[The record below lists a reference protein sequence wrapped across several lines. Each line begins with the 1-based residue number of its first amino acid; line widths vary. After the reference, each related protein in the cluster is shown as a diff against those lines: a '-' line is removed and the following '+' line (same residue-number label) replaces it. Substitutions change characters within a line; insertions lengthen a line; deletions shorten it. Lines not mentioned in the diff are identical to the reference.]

1 MPKQNIYT
9 AKKAWVAH
17 TPYKGKKDNFFAPIG
32 ELFSEENG
40 GHLVPQS
47 DVESP
52 NKVLKTLWSEFKIS
66 EIKPFCYIRT
76 GANIWEY
83 YLLRMHGCSKN
94 RYDNLRTK
102 PARTFGNLR
111 RVRLGFTYDDWL
123 SRYEKIDGKD
133 GKTLKNASKDFIS
146 ALKRKSDAL
155 RFDYREPNYTK
166 SRKNAA
172 KAFFSYLTSGKEA
185 IIKKLLDKP
194 TLYDILILMI
204 QNEKNECKKEHLY
217 CISLMLCL
225 YGRKDEAAV
234 SRKLAKMV
242 SDRLNTFKSGLATE
256 INLELKK
263 VSNNFKKDFKPPF
276 AWIYGYY
283 QDRANILFRLT
294 TWLALVEST
303 FRAYKEE

>member
-1 MPKQNIYT
+1 MTLRNIYT
-9 AKKAWVAH
+9 SQSWITL
-17 TPYKGKKDNFFAPIG
+17 TPCKGKKDAFFAPIG
-32 ELFSEENG
+32 DLFSEENG

-47 DVESP
+47 DIESP
-52 NKVLKTLWSEFKIS
+52 NKVKTLWSGFNIN

-83 YLLRMHGCSKN
+83 YLLKMHGCCKN
-94 RYDNLRTK
+94 RYDKLRTK
-102 PARTFGNLR
+102 PARTFGNR
-111 RVRLGFTYDDWL
+111 SRVRLGFTYDDWL
-123 SRYEKIDGKD
+123 SRYETIDDK
-133 GKTLKNASKDFIS
+133 KLKNASKEFIS
-146 ALKRKSDAL
+146 ALKRKSEAL
-155 RFDYREPNYTK
+155 RFDYRDLNYTK
-166 SRKNAA
+166 SRRYAA
-172 KAFFSYLTSGKEA
+172 KAFFSYLTSGKET

-204 QNEKNECKKEHLY
+204 QNEKNKRKKDHLY

-234 SRKLAKMV
+234 SGKLAKMV
-242 SDRLNTFKSGLATE
+242 SERLNTFNSGLATE

-276 AWIYGYY
+276 AWIYGCY

-294 TWLALVEST
+294 TWLTLVEST
-303 FRAYKEE
+303 FKAYKEE